1 MRRFTSAL
9 AFVAVAL
16 LAASAPAQLSGQ
28 QAQPRRLDDAALRKA
43 GSGDEW
49 VTYGLDQSE
58 TRFSPISDINASN
71 VSRLGLAWA
80 YDVGPGGGGQE
91 ATPLV
96 WNNTIYGIS
105 NWSVVFAVDARTG
118 QEKWRWDPWVNKTEV
133 RPEICCGV
141 VNRGLALYQGMVYVP
156 VIDGRLQALDASTG
170 KVVWESRVAF
180 PQDHYTLTM
189 APRIAK
195 GKVIIGASGGDRP
208 TRGFFDAYDAL
219 TGRRA
224 WRFYT
229 VPGDPAK
236 PPENAAMKKAMAT
249 WDQEWW
255 KNGGGGA
262 VWDGAAYDPELN
274 LVYVGTGNAEPW
286 PQQLRTSMGLDNL
299 YVCSILAVDVDT
311 GELKW
316 HFQVVPGDSWDFDS
330 VQHLV
335 LADLPIGGRTR
346 KVIMQANKDAFFY
359 VLDRVTGE
367 FISAA
372 PFSQVT
378 WARGLDPKTGRPIV
392 NKEAYYGA
400 TATLVTPGGGGAHNW
415 SPMAFNPMTGLT
427 YVPTSTLNTF
437 SYAVEQPFNP
447 RPGSMTGTMRPAPV
461 PVAPA
466 PPAMGPTPIE
476 GPASR
481 GALVAWD
488 PVTGTMRW
496 RAPGGGGIGGGALA
510 TAANLVFQVLSNGHL
525 LAYSADKG
533 EKLADIDTGL
543 RSGMGP
549 PITYRVD
556 GKQYV
561 ALMGGVGQAAVGGN
575 AGPGNQPTPF
585 TPKLLV
591 FALDA
596 TGTLPSSGGTP

>member
-1 MRRFTSAL
+1 MRRSSSAL
-9 AFVAVAL
+9 ASFALAL
-16 LAASAPAQLSGQ
+16 LAAGAPAQLSGQ

-49 VTYGLDQSE
+49 VTYGLDQAE
-58 TRFSPISDINASN
+58 TRFSPLTDINTSN
-71 VSRLGLAWA
+71 VSRLGLAWS
-80 YDVGPGGGGQE
+80 YDVGAGGGGQE

-96 WNNTIYGIS
+96 WNNTIYGIT
-105 NWSVVFAVDARTG
+105 NWSVVFAVDAKTG
-118 QEKWRWDPWVNKTEV
+118 KEKWRWDPWVNKV
-133 RPEICCGV
+133 DIRPEICCGV
-141 VNRGLALYQGMVYVP
+141 VNRGLALYQGLLFVP
-156 VIDGRLQALDASTG
+156 VIDGRLQALDAATG

-229 VPGDPAK
+229 VPGDPSK

-249 WDQEWW
+249 WDKEWW

-262 VWDGAAYDPELN
+262 VWDGAAFDPELN

-286 PQQLRTSMGLDNL
+286 PQELRTSMGMDNL

-330 VQHLV
+330 VQHLI

-359 VLDRVTGE
+359 VIDRVTGQ

-378 WARGLDPKTGRPIV
+378 WASGLDPKTGRPIV
-392 NKEAYYGA
+392 NKEALYG
-400 TATLVTPGGGGAHNW
+400 TNATLVTPGGGGAHNW

-437 SYAVEQPFNP
+437 SYAVEAPFNP
-447 RPGSMTGTMRPAPV
+447 RPSFMTGTVRPAPT

-466 PPAMGPTPIE
+466 APAIGPPPIE
-476 GPASR
+476 GTGGR

-488 PVTGTMRW
+488 PVAGQLRW
-496 RAPGGGGIGGGALA
+496 RQPGGGGIGGGALT

-525 LAYSADKG
+525 MVYTADKG
-533 EKLADIDTGL
+533 EKLADVDTGL

-561 ALMGGVGQAAVGGN
+561 ALMGG
-575 AGPGNQPTPF
+575 
-585 TPKLLV
+585 
-591 FALDA
+591 
-596 TGTLPSSGGTP
+596 